1 MNSVL
6 LLKSI
11 PNVMARAVAT
21 GLFVSICTI
30 KAPTGGVTGAGQP
43 TGLYVAIAELSNIA
57 CMAPPQSTGH
67 IEADET
73 KTEESIMSGNYD
85 HVLLDGYYGQAVTGF
100 PSGFD
105 STCQANVDG
114 LDYDILGVEHDSQS
128 QMTRMLVRAV
138 GI

>member
-21 GLFVSICTI
+21 GLFVSTCTI
-30 KAPTGGVTGAGQP
+30 KAPSAAVVGAGQP
-43 TGLYVAIAELSNIA
+43 VGLYVAISELSNIA
-57 CMAPPQSTGH
+57 CMAPPQSTPR
-67 IEADET
+67 IEANET

-85 HVLLDGYYGQAVTGF
+85 HVLLDGYYGQAVAGF
-100 PSGFD
+100 PDGFD
-105 STCQANVDG
+105 STCQANIDG
-114 LDYDILGVEHDSQS
+114 ADYDILGVEHDSQF